1 MPGLAV
7 IGHPVAHSRS
17 PDMQTAAL
25 AELGLAGE
33 WIYVALDV
41 LPQDFEADVAEMALT
56 GQYAG
61 ANVTVPHKE
70 AALAMADEAS
80 EGARAIGAAN
90 TLSFADGRIRADN
103 TDAGGLLR
111 SLPTSLAALGDGGDG
126 GAVGGLGGTGA
137 AGRDGSAAG
146 PRGGDGPGASG
157 GDRPDAGTAA
167 PRRRALVFGAGGAA
181 RAAIWALAHGGE
193 GSTATAEHPSEE
205 EPPGPI
211 LIPSFAVDVWNRTP
225 ERAEAV
231 AAELGAS
238 AVAGPEAAD
247 YALIVNTTAVGL
259 GGEDPFEH
267 LPLAAD
273 SFGPDHVV
281 VDMVYT
287 EEPSALLAA
296 ASAAGALTVDGLE
309 MLVQQGALS
318 LRIWTGE
325 EPSLEAMRAAVR
337 R

>member
-33 WIYVALDV
+33 WTYGALD
-41 LPQDFEADVAEMALT
+41 LAPEDFEAAIAEMAVT
-56 GQYAG
+56 GEYAG
-61 ANVTVPHKE
+61 VNVTVPHKE

-80 EGARAIGAAN
+80 DGARAIGAAN
-90 TLSFADGRIRADN
+90 TLSFRDGGIVADN

-111 SLPTSLAALGDGGDG
+111 SLPHPPIGE
-126 GAVGGLGGTGA
+126 
-137 AGRDGSAAG
+137 
-146 PRGGDGPGASG
+146 
-157 GDRPDAGTAA
+157 
-167 PRRRALVFGAGGAA
+167 RALVLGAGGAG
-181 RAAIWALAHGGE
+181 RAAIWGLVNAGA
-193 GSTATAEHPSEE
+193 
-205 EPPGPI
+205 
-211 LIPSFAVDVWNRTP
+211 AVDVWNRTA
-225 ERAEAV
+225 ERAETV
-231 AAELGAS
+231 AGELGAR
-238 AVAGPEAAD
+238 AVTAPEPAD

-267 LPLAAD
+267 LPLGAD
-273 SFGPDHVV
+273 SFAPGQVI
-281 VDMVYT
+281 VDMVYG
-287 EEPSALLAA
+287 EEPSPLLAA
-296 ASAAGALTVDGLE
+296 AEATGAVTVDGLE